1 MAVKPLDATAGKGLG
16 QPLIQRRGEGC
27 EGRRQYDAKARQ
39 ADQGVPGLY
48 YLRARYY
55 DPSIGRFLSQDPL
68 PFVPPVSSSA
78 WGQTTPSTGGAPLA
92 TTCTTA
98 SAARPEQ

>member
-1 MAVKPLDATAGKGLG
+1 MTAEDAHRQVRSPPAGLPADTMLFTGG
-16 QPLIQRRGEGC
+16 G
-27 EGRRQYDAKARQ
+27 QYDAKARQ

>member
-1 MAVKPLDATAGKGLG
+1 MTAEDAYRQVRSPPAGL
-16 QPLIQRRGEGC
+16 PADTMLFAGE
-27 EGRRQYDAKARQ
+27 QYGAKARQ